1 MPAFSIPTLHDQP
14 KDFDYLFI
22 LVSQIVEVSLSN
34 RCNIELDFT
43 RCKFLMQNA
52 VAILGGLAKLIEH
65 NGCSVT
71 FRWDTVNEKVR
82 RSLERNGFLDFF
94 GQSSSTPV
102 DGKRKRKPRNVV
114 PFRQDLVARESDI
127 IRYLYQN
134 WIGGGHVHL
143 SPLLTDHIV
152 AKMWEIYANAF
163 DHADSPV
170 GIFSCGQYYPQ
181 RHLLKLT
188 VVDFGAGIPFRVR
201 RHLGKRMNAADALQ
215 WAFQRGNSTKAD
227 AEGIARGM
235 GLDLLREFV
244 KLNQGKL
251 EVFSYDGFARIGRMQ
266 TFGAQHPSFVGT
278 VVNITFSCDESYY
291 RLASEQVNAPLF

>member
-1 MPAFSIPTLHDQP
+1 MPAFSIPTLRDQP
-14 KDFDYLFI
+14 KDFDYLFV
-22 LVSQIVEVSLSN
+22 LASQIVEVSQSR
-34 RCNIELDFT
+34 RCNIELDFSG
-43 RCKFLMQNA
+43 CKLLMQNA

-65 NGCSVT
+65 NGCSVI
-71 FRWDTVNEKVR
+71 FRWNTIDDKVR

-94 GQSSSTPV
+94 GQPPTVLASKAS
-102 DGKRKRKPRNVV
+102 RQRNVV
-114 PFRQDLVARESDI
+114 PFRQDLAAHEGNI
-127 IRYLYQN
+127 IRYLYQD

-188 VVDFGAGIPFRVR
+188 VVDFGVGIPFRVR
-201 RHLGKRMNAADALQ
+201 EHLGKRMNAADALQ
-215 WAFQRGNSTKAD
+215 WAFQRGNSTKSD

-244 KLNQGKL
+244 RLNQGKL
-251 EVFSYDGFARIGRMQ
+251 EVFSYDGFARIDRMQ
-266 TFGAQHPSFVGT
+266 NFGARHPSFLGT

-291 RLASEQVNAPLF
+291 RLASEPVNAPLF

>member
-1 MPAFSIPTLHDQP
+1 MPAFAIPTLHDQP

-22 LVSQIVEVSLSN
+22 LAAQIVEVSASR

-43 RCKFLMQNA
+43 GCRFLMQNA

-71 FRWDTVNEKVR
+71 FRWDTLNEKVR
-82 RSLERNGFLDFF
+82 RSLERNGFLNFF
-94 GQSSSTPV
+94 GQPSSIPT
-102 DGKRKRKPRNVV
+102 GKRKPRNVV
-114 PFRQDLVARESDI
+114 PFRQDLVADESAI

-134 WIGGGHVHL
+134 WIGSGHVHL

-201 RHLGKRMNAADALQ
+201 QHLGKRMNAADALQ
-215 WAFQRGNSTKAD
+215 WAFQRGNSTKSD
-227 AEGIARGM
+227 PEGIPRGL

-244 KLNQGKL
+244 KLNRGKL
-251 EVFSYDGFARIGRMQ
+251 EVFSYDGFARIDRMQ
-266 TFGAQHPSFVGT
+266 NFGARHPSFVGT

-291 RLASEQVNAPLF
+291 RLASELVSTQLF